1 MRKRLVLL
9 SAVFLVLCATAAVVL
24 SESDPDLAGVMPLS
38 TWDNQVRSGGRLILT
53 VDGALTESRLTDLA
67 RLGKIH
73 QVIERAG
80 LVAITP
86 FGKQDRDELSK
97 LSFVRAIESDQPRF
111 LDQNPATAS
120 WDRDI
125 IDVHNVEEDVVIGT
139 PDAREVPQ
147 TGAGVHVAVIDTGL
161 IKNWRDFL
169 IDTRVRTDLA
179 RAFLGG
185 GATAENFVPAPTAHV
200 SDPENLWERDTSS
213 HGTAVASHIIG
224 FKIGPRVVEGV
235 APDAKVIPLKVFPNG
250 QAFTWS
256 SHVIAAIEYVVDLKA
271 DGAIGPVVIN
281 MSLSGG
287 APVAAERAAIQDA
300 IANGVILVASAGNA
314 GESGMGWPAAFP
326 EMIGVGA
333 TGWIRQFVPV
343 SSTGAPNTAFWWTR
357 DVGNDPDGSGMSEAA
372 ESFVATFSSRAIPAL
387 SVPFGAPPQQLD
399 VLAPGN
405 WTVAPGGHQG
415 TSAFFF
421 WTGTSFSSPLTAG
434 VAALLLEKDGSLN
447 QAQVEAILKATA
459 APLSPNDA
467 RVGVV
472 EINGVFLTI
481 AWDTNCRGKACDPVG
496 AGLVQADAALAAIP

>member
-1 MRKRLVLL
+1 MTKRRLALPAAFL
-9 SAVFLVLCATAAVVL
+9 SLCATAAMVL
-24 SESDPDLAGVMPLS
+24 SQGEPEPAGVMPLS
-38 TWDNQVRSGGRLILT
+38 TWDSQIRSGGRLIVS
-53 VDGALTESRLTDLA
+53 VDGALTESRLADLA

-73 QVIERAG
+73 EIIDRAG
-80 LVAITP
+80 VVAITP
-86 FGKQDRDELSK
+86 FGKQDRDALSQ
-97 LSFVRAIESDQPRF
+97 LPFVRSIESDQPRF
-111 LDQNPATAS
+111 LDQNPSTAS

-125 IDVHNVEEDVVIGT
+125 IDVHNVEENGAIGT
-139 PDAREVPQ
+139 PDAREVAQ
-147 TGAGVHVAVIDTGL
+147 TGAGVHIAVIDSGL
-161 IKNWRDFL
+161 VKNWRDFL
-169 IDTRVRTDLA
+169 VESRVRTDLA
-179 RAFLGG
+179 RAFMGG
-185 GATAENFVPAPTAHV
+185 GATAENSVPAPTAHV
-200 SDPENLWERDTSS
+200 SNPENLWERDTSS

-235 APDAKVIPLKVFPNG
+235 APDAKIIPLKVFPNG

-271 DGAIGPVVIN
+271 NGDIGPVVIN
-281 MSLSGG
+281 LSLGGG
-287 APVAAERAAIQDA
+287 APVFAERAAIQNA
-300 IANGVILVASAGNA
+300 IANGVILVAAAGNA
-314 GESGMGWPAAFP
+314 GESGMGWPGAFP
-326 EMIGVGA
+326 EMISVGA

-343 SSTGAPNTAFWWTR
+343 SPAGAPNTAFWWTR
-357 DVGNDPDGSGMSEAA
+357 DVGNDPDGAGMSEAA

-447 QAQVEAILKATA
+447 QAQVEAIVKATA
-459 APLSPNDA
+459 APLAPNDA